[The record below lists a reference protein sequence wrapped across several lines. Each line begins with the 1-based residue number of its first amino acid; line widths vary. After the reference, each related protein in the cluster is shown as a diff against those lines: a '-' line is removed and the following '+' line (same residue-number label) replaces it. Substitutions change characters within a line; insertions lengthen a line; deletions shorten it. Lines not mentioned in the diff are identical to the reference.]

1 MIKWAHRVA
10 DQRGLWFHPGDKGST
25 VTISGNQLLSALG
38 SGIVPSGGGDAR
50 TKHDQGLSFDEVL
63 SKVQRGEP
71 SEIGI
76 QIGQGVPAE
85 SLTLEMQQR
94 AGWAADLAAING
106 IQRAV
111 VDLGESIVRLDVS
124 NRLIEAQIEQSGET
138 VVERIDGF
146 VSVRPDRAESGLDE
160 KSGEMVGDSDA
171 ESLSLTATILP
182 ARIVRNTS
190 LVDVLAAHDR

>member
-1 MIKWAHRVA
+1 VIV
-10 DQRGLWFHPGDKGST
+10 QRGLWFYLGDKGSI

-38 SGIVPSGGGDAR
+38 SGIVPNGAVGEQTR
-50 TKHDQGLSFDEVL
+50 HDQGLSFDEVL

-76 QIGQGVPAE
+76 QIGKEVPIE
-85 SLTLEMQQR
+85 SMTLEMQQR

-124 NRLIEAQIEQSGET
+124 NRMIEAQIEPSGES
-138 VVERIDGF
+138 VVDRIDGY
-146 VSVRPDRAESGLDE
+146 VSVRPARDASGSDEESGGVG
-160 KSGEMVGDSDA
+160 GEVVGDSDTGLLGLA
-171 ESLSLTATILP
+171 ASILP